1 MKIHDFVSV
10 PIAGG
15 WVALLASSI
24 AAQTLP
30 VNPIIPLPPQ
40 QPIVP
45 QAPQPLPPAPAPL
58 EPPEPPV
65 DPEPEAVPGGT
76 VVIRDILFRG
86 NTVIA
91 TEELEELAAPYIGR
105 PVTFAELVKLRD
117 AVTLLYYDRG
127 YITSR
132 ARLLSP
138 LNEEFSP
145 EGATFTI
152 QIIEGTVQEIKLSG
166 SPRLHRYVRPRLQ
179 TAVSPVFNQNE
190 LYRAL
195 RFLQV
200 DPLLQQLSAALL
212 PGDRPG
218 AIILHVELQE
228 TPPLAA
234 SVFINNNRSP
244 AIGEWERGVS
254 VEHLNLLGLGDN
266 LQLTYRN
273 TAGSHSGQGSY
284 RIPFNSSNGTV
295 QFSYSNT
302 ASNIVEEPFNQLDI
316 TSSYRS
322 YNLSVRQP
330 VFRAADE
337 DSTREFALGL
347 TLNRSESETALLD
360 TPFPLSG
367 GADEQGRTQILAL
380 RPFVEY
386 IERSRFQILSAR
398 SQFNF
403 GIDAFDATRN
413 PSAPDGQFVSWLG
426 QVVWLRPLPR
436 NLTFQVRSAVQLAD
450 RPLPA
455 LEQFVLGGAGTV
467 RGYRQDGIL
476 GDNGFFGSMELGIPV
491 LSGPYGA
498 LRAIPFFDVGL
509 TWPADDL
516 SPGSRTLASAGVG
529 LEYALGDQLSARLDA
544 AIPLLTLLEPER
556 AWRGNTVSISLD
568 YTFR

>member
-1 MKIHDFVSV
+1 VKTHYFVSALT
-10 PIAGG
+10 AGG
-15 WVALLASSI
+15 WVALLAGSM

-45 QAPQPLPPAPAPL
+45 QAPQPLPPALPPI
-58 EPPEPPV
+58 EPPEPPI
-65 DPEPEAVPGGT
+65 DPDPEAVPGGT
-76 VVIRDILFRG
+76 VVVRDILFRG

-91 TEELEELAAPYIGR
+91 TEELEALAAPYIGR

-138 LNEEFSP
+138 QNQEFSP
-145 EGATFTI
+145 EGATFTL
-152 QIIEGTVQEIKLSG
+152 QIIEGTVQEIELSG
-166 SPRLHRYVRPRLQ
+166 SPRLHRYVQPRLQ
-179 TAVSPVFNQNE
+179 KAVSPVFNQNE
-190 LYRAL
+190 LYSAL

-200 DPLLQQLSAALL
+200 DPLIQQLSAALVS
-212 PGDRPG
+212 GDRPG
-218 AIILHVELQE
+218 ATILRVELQE

-234 SVFINNNRSP
+234 SVFLNNNRSP

-254 VEHLNLLGLGDN
+254 LEHLNLLGLGDN

-295 QFSYSNT
+295 QISYSNT
-302 ASNIVEEPFNQLDI
+302 ASNIVEEPFNQIDI

-322 YNLSVRQP
+322 YNLSLRQP
-330 VFRAADE
+330 VLRTANE

-347 TLNRSESETALLD
+347 TLARSESETALLD
-360 TPFPLSG
+360 TPFPLSS
-367 GADEQGRTQILAL
+367 GADEQGRTRILAL
-380 RPFVEY
+380 RFFQDY
-386 IERSRFQILSAR
+386 TERSRFQILSAR

-403 GIDAFDATRN
+403 GVDAFDATRN
-413 PSAPDGQFVSWLG
+413 PTAPDGQFISWLG
-426 QVVWLRPLPR
+426 QAVWVKPLPR
-436 NLTFQVRSAVQLAD
+436 NLSFQVRSAVQLAD

-476 GDNGFFGSMELGIPV
+476 GDNGFLGSVELGVPV
-491 LSGPYGA
+491 VSGRFGT

-509 TWPADDL
+509 TWPAGDP
-516 SPGSRTLASAGVG
+516 SPNSRTLASTGVG
-529 LEYALGDQLSARLDA
+529 LEYALGDQFSARLDA
-544 AIPLLTLLEPER
+544 AIPLLTLSEPER
-556 AWRGNTVSISLD
+556 AWRGNTLSFLVN